1 MRVNKNL
8 IVWSIIGTGISSVT
22 TQLVTIREFITQFHG
37 NEITI
42 ALVLFVWL
50 LFNGAGSLLC
60 RQFKVTG
67 ISLYSL
73 LILFIAIWP
82 FPQLIIIRH
91 LRDILMLHGTSAG
104 FYQILLYVGIT
115 TAPYAILTGY
125 ILPCSLELIKANYH
139 DFTSGELYITDNIG
153 DILGGVIFSFILV
166 YRFNPFK
173 TIAITSGIL
182 ILISLC
188 MFIRYKKNHLAV
200 VSLMIIA
207 TFYIYA
213 LNQDFER
220 STLTGQYGDILKY
233 KETPIGR
240 LVITKEAAQHTF
252 WESGA
257 PLYSTGDIKGSE
269 EKVHYPLIQL
279 DNDIEDIL
287 LISGGI
293 GETLSELSKYHP
305 KNIDYVELDPAL
317 IDMAKAEGL
326 INDRPGLNIISM
338 DGRAWLKQTRK
349 RYDAIIIDLPDPDTF
364 QMNRFYTAEFFRLTR
379 EKLKQNGILS
389 FSVNS
394 YENYISEIIK
404 KKLSSIFNTL
414 TQYYKNVIIIP
425 GGETFFISSERTLNY
440 DIPSLLRKRSID
452 TEYIQYYYYGNVTND
467 RINQVR
473 GSIDSKEYMNTDY
486 EPRLLNIAYKEWFS
500 KQNSSPGL
508 FLFVTGLIGLA
519 YIIFMKKEEFILFS
533 SGIAAMSAEML
544 VIYCFQIIY
553 GYVYLKV
560 GIIVTAFLFGL
571 LPGAIAGTIFTQK
584 KRSELVISEFFILA
598 LLICLF
604 IWVNFFKTDLHQAW
618 FILYSI
624 LISFFCGFQ
633 FPVAAGIIGEKMS
646 PVAGCIAADL
656 AGAALGTLFA
666 GAFLVP
672 LAGIHA
678 TIIVVISL
686 KIISSMS
693 LLFSKK
699 I

>member
-1 MRVNKNL
+1 MRVDKNL

-22 TQLVTIREFITQFHG
+22 VQLVTIREFLTQFHG

-42 ALVLFVWL
+42 SLVLFAWL
-50 LFNGAGSLLC
+50 LFNGAGSLLN
-60 RQFKVTG
+60 RLFKVTG

-73 LILFIAIWP
+73 LILFIALWP
-82 FPQLIIIRH
+82 FPQLIIIRY
-91 LRDILMLHGTSAG
+91 LRDIFIIHGASPG
-104 FYQILLYVGIT
+104 FYQILFYVGLT
-115 TAPYAILTGY
+115 TAPYALLTGF
-125 ILPCSLELIKANYH
+125 ILPCSLDLIKANYH

-166 YRFNPFK
+166 YFFNPFK
-173 TIAITSGIL
+173 TIAITSSIL
-182 ILISLC
+182 IIISLS
-188 MFIRYKKNHLAV
+188 MFIKYKKNHLAV
-200 VSLMIIA
+200 ISLIA
-207 TFYIYA
+207 ITAFYIYA
-213 LNQDFER
+213 LIPDLEK

-257 PLYSTGDIKGSE
+257 PLYSTGDIQGSE
-269 EKVHYPLIQL
+269 EKIHYPLSQL
-279 DNDIEDIL
+279 DGNIEDVL

-293 GETLSELSKYHP
+293 GETLSELLKYRP
-305 KNIDYVELDPAL
+305 KDIDYIELDPAL
-317 IDMAKAEGL
+317 IDMALAEGL
-326 INDRPGLNIISM
+326 LKKVPALNIINM
-338 DGRAWLKQTRK
+338 DGRAYLKKTLK
-349 RYDAIIIDLPDPDTF
+349 KYDAIIIDLPDPDTF
-364 QMNRFYTAEFFRLTR
+364 QLNRFYTAEFFNLTKARL
-379 EKLKQNGILS
+379 KANGILS

-394 YENYISEIIK
+394 YENYISDIIK
-404 KKLSSIFNTL
+404 KKLSSIYNSL
-414 TQYYKNVIIIP
+414 NQYYKNVIIIP
-425 GGETFFISSERTLNY
+425 GGAVFFICSERVMSY

-452 TEYIQYYYYGNVTND
+452 TGYIQYYYYGNVTND
-467 RINQVR
+467 RINQIR
-473 GSIDSKEYMNTDY
+473 RSIDPKEYMNTDF

-500 KQNSSPGL
+500 KHGSSPGI
-508 FLFVTGLIGLA
+508 FLFAAGLIGLV
-519 YIIFMKKEEFILFS
+519 YMIFMKKEEFILFT
-533 SGIAAMSAEML
+533 SGIAVMSAEML

-584 KRSELVISEFFILA
+584 KRSELIFAEFFIIC

-604 IWVNFFKTDLHQAW
+604 VWVNFIKTDLHQTW

-624 LISFFCGFQ
+624 LFSFFCGFQ
-633 FPVAAGIIGEKMS
+633 FPVAAGIIGEKSS

-678 TIIVVISL
+678 TIIAVISL
-686 KIISSMS
+686 KIISSMT
-693 LLFSKK
+693 LLFSKRV
-699 I
+699 

>member
-91 LRDILMLHGTSAG
+91 LRDILMLHGTSAE

>member
-1 MRVNKNL
+1 M
-8 IVWSIIGTGISSVT
+8 WSIIGTGISSVT
-22 TQLVTIREFITQFHG
+22 IQLVTIREFLTQFHG

-60 RQFKVTG
+60 RAAKTTA

-82 FPQLIIIRH
+82 FPQLMIIRY
-91 LRDILMLHGTSAG
+91 LRDILIVHGASPG
-104 FYQILLYVGIT
+104 FYQILFYVGLT
-115 TAPYAILTGY
+115 TAPYALLTGY
-125 ILPCSLELIKANYH
+125 MLPCSLEIIKANYH

-153 DILGGVIFSFILV
+153 DILGGIIFSFVLV
-166 YRFNPFK
+166 YWFNPFK

-182 ILISLC
+182 IIISLS
-188 MFIRYKKNHLAV
+188 MFIKYRKTHVAV
-200 VSLMIIA
+200 ISLMIIA

-213 LNQDFER
+213 LNPAFER
-220 STLTGQYGDILKY
+220 STLSDQYGDVVRY

-240 LVITKEAAQHTF
+240 LVITKEASQHTF

-257 PLYSTGDIKGSE
+257 PLYSTGDIQGSE
-269 EKVHYPLIQL
+269 EKIHYPMCQL
-279 DNDIEDIL
+279 EGDIEDVL

-293 GETLSELSKYHP
+293 GETLSELSKYRP
-305 KNIDYVELDPAL
+305 KNIDYIELDPAL
-317 IDMAKAEGL
+317 IDMALAEGL
-326 INDRPGLNIISM
+326 LTKEPGLNIINM
-338 DGRAWLKQTRK
+338 DGRAYLKKTRK
-349 RYDAIIIDLPDPDTF
+349 QYDAIIIDLPDPDTF
-364 QMNRFYTAEFFRLTR
+364 QLNRFYTAEFFRLTKS
-379 EKLKQNGILS
+379 KLKENGILS

-394 YENYISEIIK
+394 YENYISDIIK
-404 KKLSSIFNTL
+404 KKFSSIYNTL
-414 TQYYKNVIIIP
+414 NQYYKNVIIIP
-425 GGETFFISSERTLNY
+425 GGSAFFLCSERVLKY
-440 DIPSLLRKRSID
+440 DIPAMLGKKAIK
-452 TEYIQYYYYGNVTND
+452 TEYIQYYYNGNVTTD
-467 RINQVR
+467 RIEQIR
-473 GSIDSKEYMNTDY
+473 ASIDPKEYVNTDF

-500 KQNSSPGL
+500 KHGSSPGI
-508 FLFVTGLIGLA
+508 FLFVTGIIGLT
-519 YIIFMKKEEFILFS
+519 YIIFMKKEEFILFT
-533 SGIAAMSAEML
+533 SGVAAMSAEML

-571 LPGAIAGTIFTQK
+571 LPGAIAGSVFTQK
-584 KRSELVISEFFILA
+584 KRSELLFSEFFIIC

-604 IWVNFFKTDLHQAW
+604 VWVNFIKTDLDQTW

-624 LISFFCGFQ
+624 IFSFFCGFQ
-633 FPVAAGIIGEKMS
+633 FPVATGIIGEKMS

-678 TIIVVISL
+678 TIIIVVSL
-686 KIISSMS
+686 KILSSMI
-693 LLFSKK
+693 LLFGKK